1 MSSINQIKVLI
12 AGGGTGGHLFPG
24 IAIIESLKSLRDCEV
39 RFVGTRR
46 GIEKKVVPEQGYHL
60 YTLPVRGLYRVG
72 VFKKILSISLLP
84 LAFLKALSILIV
96 YRPHLVIGVGG
107 YASGPLLALS
117 TLLRFRTALQEQ
129 NAYPGFTNRLLGKF
143 VPISFVPF
151 SGMDHLFKN
160 AIVVGNPIRKS
171 ITKILFDKTSPAP
184 DKITLTII
192 GGSQG
197 ARVLNKTMV
206 ELLPHLQA
214 FDRNVR
220 IIHQTGVHDF
230 DWVDYEYS
238 KFPQLKTRVK
248 PFFNNMPEI
257 YQETSLLFCRSGSI
271 VNEIIA
277 VGKASILVPIA
288 VSSGNHQLENAK
300 KMASVGASILIEE
313 QDLDINHLMDKI
325 SELINN
331 PDLLRK
337 MESRAFSLYSGDSAK
352 SIAQKLFSFYRL

>member
-1 MSSINQIKVLI
+1 MSPTNKIKVLV

-24 IAIIESLKSLRDCEV
+24 IAIIESLNSLRDCEA
-39 RFVGTRR
+39 RFVGTQR
-46 GIEKKVVPEQGYHL
+46 GIEKKVVPEQGFHL
-60 YTLPVRGLYRVG
+60 YTIPVRGLYRVG
-72 VFKKILSISLLP
+72 FFKKILSISLLP
-84 LAFLKALSILIV
+84 VAFLKALSILLV
-96 YRPHLVIGVGG
+96 FRPHLVIGVGG

-129 NAYPGFTNRLLGKF
+129 NAYPGITNRLLGKF

-171 ITKILFDKTSPAP
+171 ITKNLFGKTSSVP
-184 DKITLTII
+184 DNFTLTII

-197 ARVLNKTMV
+197 ARVLNRKMV
-206 ELLPHLQA
+206 ELLPHLEA
-214 FDRNVR
+214 LDRNIR

-230 DWVDYEYS
+230 EWVDYEYS
-238 KFPQLKTRVK
+238 KFPQFKSQVK
-248 PFFNNMPEI
+248 PFFNNMPDI
-257 YQETSLLFCRSGSI
+257 YQKTSLLICRAGSM

-288 VSSGNHQLENAK
+288 ISSGNHQLENAK
-300 KMASVGASILIEE
+300 KMASVGASILIGE
-313 QDLDINHLMDKI
+313 QDLDINYLKDKI

-331 PDLLRK
+331 PDLVRK
-337 MESRAFSLYSGDSAK
+337 MESKAFSLYSGDSAK
-352 SIAQKLFSFYRL
+352 SIAEKLLSFYRL